1 MCNHLFIH
9 CTIFIPLLILK
20 LVKNQ
25 NYILSVKQ
33 CYTGL
38 RLLYIKGLMT
48 KEVEEFPVVRTSI
61 TSDNSILSVYFYSD
75 INRSR
80 RLGSFLPL
88 TAANVCKQIDA
99 FLWSLKSA
107 KRLNPNAFMD
117 CKTLNVKYCLKC
129 PTCGKHYIGRKKAQR
144 THKSPQTTDTR
155 PICKNTHVKRRR
167 IFNPKLN
174 SK

>member
-88 TAANVCKQIDA
+88 TAAKFGLVWKSSDHSIKNILPIFSYLNKVLCVRGTSMWVRYFSIHELLTLHA
-99 FLWSLKSA
+99 IIAIALLK
-107 KRLNPNAFMD
+107 M
-117 CKTLNVKYCLKC
+117 
-129 PTCGKHYIGRKKAQR
+129 
-144 THKSPQTTDTR
+144 
-155 PICKNTHVKRRR
+155 
-167 IFNPKLN
+167 
-174 SK
+174 